1 MNTTH
6 ANRPERNLLD
16 RLAELG
22 TATVYEANGQ
32 RGAFDTGIT
41 PLDPSRTMAGTAVT
55 LDLPPADNWYI
66 HLALLEAG
74 PGDVLVV
81 DAKGYLE
88 AGPWGDVLT
97 CAAQQR
103 GLAGLVIDGAVRDSR
118 DIIASGFPVFA
129 RGLSIKGTT
138 KAVPGRINVPVRVGG
153 VHVEPGDIIVG
164 DADGLVRLPVDEVDD
179 ALAASEGRA
188 AKEAG
193 FRDRIRA
200 GETTLDLLGLPRPV
214 RTD

>member
-1 MNTTH
+1 MTAIHTG
-6 ANRPERNLLD
+6 RPEQQTLN
-16 RLAELG
+16 RLGELG
-22 TATVYEANGQ
+22 AATVYEANGQ
-32 RGAFDTGIT
+32 QGAFDSSLK
-41 PLDPSRTMAGTAVT
+41 PLDPTCIMVGTAVT

-97 CAAQQR
+97 CAAQER

-118 DIIASGFPVFA
+118 DIVASGFPVFS

-153 VHVEPGDIIVG
+153 VLVEPGDIVIG
-164 DADGLVRLPVDEVDD
+164 DADGLVRVPAHEAED
-179 ALAASEGRA
+179 ALAASEARA
-188 AKEAG
+188 AKETG
-193 FRDRIRA
+193 FRDRIRV
-200 GETTLDLLGLPRPV
+200 GETTLDLLGLPRP
-214 RTD
+214 

>member
-1 MNTTH
+1 MTAIHTG
-6 ANRPERNLLD
+6 RREQKTLD
-16 RLAELG
+16 RLGELG
-22 TATVYEANGQ
+22 AATVYEANGQ
-32 RGAFDTGIT
+32 QGAFDSSLK
-41 PLDPSRTMAGTAVT
+41 PLDPTCIMVGTAVT

-97 CAAQQR
+97 CAAQER

-118 DIIASGFPVFA
+118 DIVASGFPVFS

-153 VHVEPGDIIVG
+153 VLVEPGDIVIG
-164 DADGLVRLPVDEVDD
+164 DADGLVRVPAHEAED
-179 ALAASEGRA
+179 ALAASEARA
-188 AKEAG
+188 AKETD

-200 GETTLDLLGLPRPV
+200 GETTLDLLGLPCP
-214 RTD
+214 